1 MESKDNCISKPKD
14 EDEKLIKDNNE
25 NKIIIDNN
33 DNKEDIKN
41 NIKKEEQNNNK
52 KEKEN
57 NIEEEEVYEEGHYP
71 KKEYEYVHDFEWN
84 ETFEKEA
91 QEIINSNPDNVES
104 LEEFMDIQSKNWE
117 KFYKFNKTNF
127 FKDRHYILEEFNE
140 LKEDKREKIT
150 LLDMGCGVG
159 NSFYPLLYRL
169 PNLYVNA
176 FDFSKRAVNMA
187 KTHPIYEKEKHRINL
202 YDLDF
207 VKDDIPNK
215 NNDYGILMFV
225 LSAIKPEEHEKV
237 IEKISKVIDKGGIL
251 YFRDYARYDM
261 AQLRFASRKKNKVGE
276 NLYMRKDKTLS
287 YFFDKNEI
295 EKLFIKYGFSIVN
308 SNLICRLIENRKENK
323 KMHRLWLQIKF
334 KKE

>member
-1 MESKDNCISKPKD
+1 MNSLDKNEINTK
-14 EDEKLIKDNNE
+14 EEKEIKEENNENE
-25 NKIIIDNN
+25 NKIIINEEE
-33 DNKEDIKN
+33 NKL
-41 NIKKEEQNNNK
+41 
-52 KEKEN
+52 KEN
-57 NIEEEEVYEEGHYP
+57 NVEEEIYEEGHYP

-84 ETFEKEA
+84 EDLEKEA
-91 QEIINSNPDNVES
+91 LEIINENNENVES
-104 LEEFMDIQSKNWE
+104 LEEFLDTQNKNWE

-127 FKDRHYILEEFNE
+127 FKDRHYILEEFLE
-140 LKEDKREKIT
+140 LKNDKRDKIT

-159 NSFYPLLYRL
+159 NSFYPLLTRL

-187 KTHPIYEKEKHRINL
+187 KTHPMYEKEKFRINL
-202 YDLDF
+202 YDLDL

-237 IEKISKVIDKGGIL
+237 IDKISKVINKGGIL

-261 AQLRFASRKKNKVGE
+261 AQLRFAKRKKNRVGD

-295 EKLFIKYGFSIVN
+295 ENLFVKYGFSIVN
-308 SNLICRLIENRKENK
+308 SNVICRLIENRKENK

>member
-1 MESKDNCISKPKD
+1 MNSSDKNEINTK
-14 EDEKLIKDNNE
+14 EEKEIKEENNENE
-25 NKIIIDNN
+25 NKIIINEEE
-33 DNKEDIKN
+33 NKL
-41 NIKKEEQNNNK
+41 
-52 KEKEN
+52 KEN
-57 NIEEEEVYEEGHYP
+57 NVEEEIYEEGHYP

-84 ETFEKEA
+84 EDLEKEA
-91 QEIINSNPDNVES
+91 LEIINENNENVES
-104 LEEFMDIQSKNWE
+104 LEEFLDTQNKNWE

-127 FKDRHYILEEFNE
+127 FKDRHYILEEFLE
-140 LKEDKREKIT
+140 LKNDKRDKIT

-159 NSFYPLLYRL
+159 NSFYPLLTRL

-187 KTHPIYEKEKHRINL
+187 KTHPMYEKEKFRINL
-202 YDLDF
+202 YDLDL

-237 IEKISKVIDKGGIL
+237 IDKISKVINKGGIL

-261 AQLRFASRKKNKVGE
+261 AQLRFAKRKKNRVGD

-295 EKLFIKYGFSIVN
+295 ENLFIKYGFSIVN
-308 SNLICRLIENRKENK
+308 SNVICRLIENRKENK

>member
-1 MESKDNCISKPKD
+1 MNSSDK
-14 EDEKLIKDNNE
+14 NE
-25 NKIIIDNN
+25 INI
-33 DNKEDIKN
+33 KED
-41 NIKKEEQNNNK
+41 KKEK
-52 KEKEN
+52 DKEKEN
-57 NIEEEEVYEEGHYP
+57 NEEEEIYEEGHYP

-84 ETFEKEA
+84 DDLEKEA
-91 QEIINSNPDNVES
+91 KEIIKENSDNMES
-104 LEEFMDIQSKNWE
+104 FEEFIDNQSKNWE

-127 FKDRHYILEEFNE
+127 FKDRHYILEEFLE
-140 LKEDKREKIT
+140 LKNDKRDKIT

-159 NSFYPLLYRL
+159 NSFYPLLTRL

-176 FDFSKRAVNMA
+176 FDFSKRAVNMS
-187 KTHPIYEKEKHRINL
+187 KTHPMYEKEKHRINV
-202 YDLDF
+202 YDLDL

-237 IEKISKVIDKGGIL
+237 VEKISKVINKGGIL

-261 AQLRFASRKKNKVGE
+261 AQLRFAKRKKNKVGD

>member
-1 MESKDNCISKPKD
+1 MNSSDKNEIDIKEENNINKINLKD
-14 EDEKLIKDNNE
+14 EE
-25 NKIIIDNN
+25 
-33 DNKEDIKN
+33 
-41 NIKKEEQNNNK
+41 KKEEK
-52 KEKEN
+52 IIKEIN
-57 NIEEEEVYEEGHYP
+57 EEEEIYEEGHYP

-84 ETFEKEA
+84 EDLEKEA
-91 QEIINSNPDNVES
+91 LEIIKENSDNMES
-104 LEEFMDIQSKNWE
+104 FEEFIDTQNKNWE

-127 FKDRHYILEEFNE
+127 FKDRHYILEEFLE
-140 LKEDKREKIT
+140 LKNDKRDKIT

-159 NSFYPLLYRL
+159 NSFYPLITRL

-187 KTHPIYEKEKHRINL
+187 KTHPMYEKEKHRINL
-202 YDLDF
+202 YDLDL
-207 VKDDIPNK
+207 VKDEIPDK

-237 IEKISKVIDKGGIL
+237 IEKISKVINKGGIL

-261 AQLRFASRKKNKVGE
+261 AQIRFAKRKKNRVGD

-295 EKLFIKYGFSIVN
+295 ENLFKKYGFSIVN
-308 SNLICRLIENRKENK
+308 SNLICRLIENRKEHK
-323 KMHRLWLQIKF
+323 KMHRLWLQMKF
-334 KKE
+334 KKD

>member
-1 MESKDNCISKPKD
+1 
-14 EDEKLIKDNNE
+14 
-25 NKIIIDNN
+25 
-33 DNKEDIKN
+33 
-41 NIKKEEQNNNK
+41 
-52 KEKEN
+52 
-57 NIEEEEVYEEGHYP
+57 
-71 KKEYEYVHDFEWN
+71 
-84 ETFEKEA
+84 
-91 QEIINSNPDNVES
+91 
-104 LEEFMDIQSKNWE
+104 MDTQSKNWE

-127 FKDRHYILEEFNE
+127 FKDRHYILEEFLE
-140 LKEDKREKIT
+140 LKNDKRDKIT

-159 NSFYPLLYRL
+159 NSFYPLLVRL
-169 PNLYVNA
+169 PNLYINA
-176 FDFSKRAVNMA
+176 FDFSKRAINMS
-187 KTHPIYEKEKHRINL
+187 KTHPLYEKEKHRINV
-202 YDLDF
+202 YDLDL

-237 IEKISKVIDKGGIL
+237 VEKISKVINKGGIL

-261 AQLRFASRKKNKVGE
+261 AQIRFAKRKKNKVGD

-295 EKLFIKYGFSIVN
+295 ENLFKKYGFSIVN
-308 SNLICRLIENRKENK
+308 SNLICRLIENRKEKK

>member
-1 MESKDNCISKPKD
+1 MNSSDKNEINTK
-14 EDEKLIKDNNE
+14 EEKEIKEIKEENNENE
-25 NKIIIDNN
+25 NKIIINEEE
-33 DNKEDIKN
+33 NKL
-41 NIKKEEQNNNK
+41 
-52 KEKEN
+52 KEN
-57 NIEEEEVYEEGHYP
+57 NVEEEIYEEGHYP

-84 ETFEKEA
+84 EDLEKEA
-91 QEIINSNPDNVES
+91 LEIINENNENVES
-104 LEEFMDIQSKNWE
+104 LEEFLDTQNKNWE

-127 FKDRHYILEEFNE
+127 FKDRHYILEEFLE
-140 LKEDKREKIT
+140 LKNDKRDKIT

-159 NSFYPLLYRL
+159 NSFYPLLTRL

-187 KTHPIYEKEKHRINL
+187 KTHPMYEKEKYRINL
-202 YDLDF
+202 YDLDL

-237 IEKISKVIDKGGIL
+237 IDKISKVINKGGIL

-261 AQLRFASRKKNKVGE
+261 AQLRFAKRKKNRVGD

-295 EKLFIKYGFSIVN
+295 ENLFIKYGFSIVN
-308 SNLICRLIENRKENK
+308 SNVICRLIENRKENK

>member
-1 MESKDNCISKPKD
+1 MESIPPS
-14 EDEKLIKDNNE
+14 
-25 NKIIIDNN
+25 
-33 DNKEDIKN
+33 KN
-41 NIKKEEQNNNK
+41 NKN
-52 KEKEN
+52 KEN
-57 NIEEEEVYEEGHYP
+57 NDTEEVYEEGHYP
-71 KKEYEYVHDFEWN
+71 KKEYEYVHDFEWSD
-84 ETFEKEA
+84 ELEKEA
-91 QEIINSNPDNVES
+91 QDIINNNPDNMDS
-104 LEEFMDIQSKNWE
+104 LSSFIDIQSKNWE

-127 FKDRHYILEEFNE
+127 FKDRHYILEEFQE
-140 LKEDKREKIT
+140 LKNDTRDKIT

-159 NSFYPLLYRL
+159 NSFYPLIIRV

-187 KTHPIYEKEKHRINL
+187 KTHEIYEKEKHRINL
-202 YDLDF
+202 FDLDL
-207 VKDDIPNK
+207 VKDEIPYK

-237 IEKISKVIDKGGIL
+237 IKKISEVINKDGIL

-261 AQLRFASRKKNKVGE
+261 AQLRFAQRKKNKVGE

-295 EKLFIKYGFSIVN
+295 EKLFEKYGFSVVS

-334 KKE
+334 KKN

>member
-1 MESKDNCISKPKD
+1 MNSSDK
-14 EDEKLIKDNNE
+14 NE
-25 NKIIIDNN
+25 INI
-33 DNKEDIKN
+33 KED
-41 NIKKEEQNNNK
+41 KKEK
-52 KEKEN
+52 DKEKEN
-57 NIEEEEVYEEGHYP
+57 NEEEEIYEEGHYP

-84 ETFEKEA
+84 DDLEKEA
-91 QEIINSNPDNVES
+91 KEIIKENSDNMES
-104 LEEFMDIQSKNWE
+104 FEEFIDNQSKNWE

-127 FKDRHYILEEFNE
+127 FKDRHYILEEFLE
-140 LKEDKREKIT
+140 LKNDKRDKIT

-159 NSFYPLLYRL
+159 NSFYPLLIRL

-176 FDFSKRAVNMA
+176 FDFSKRAVNMS
-187 KTHPIYEKEKHRINL
+187 KTHPLYEKEKYRINV
-202 YDLDF
+202 YDLDL

-237 IEKISKVIDKGGIL
+237 VEKISKVINKGGIL

-261 AQLRFASRKKNKVGE
+261 AQLRFAKRKKNKVGD

-287 YFFDKNEI
+287 YFFDKKEI
-295 EKLFIKYGFSIVN
+295 EDLFIKYGFSIVN

>member
-1 MESKDNCISKPKD
+1 MNSSDKNEINTK
-14 EDEKLIKDNNE
+14 EEKEIKEENNENE
-25 NKIIIDNN
+25 NKIIINEEE
-33 DNKEDIKN
+33 NKL
-41 NIKKEEQNNNK
+41 
-52 KEKEN
+52 KEN
-57 NIEEEEVYEEGHYP
+57 NIEEEIYEEGHYP

-84 ETFEKEA
+84 EDLEKEA
-91 QEIINSNPDNVES
+91 LEIINENNENVES
-104 LEEFMDIQSKNWE
+104 LEEFLDTQNKNWE

-127 FKDRHYILEEFNE
+127 FKDRHYILEEFLE
-140 LKEDKREKIT
+140 LKNDKRDKIT

-159 NSFYPLLYRL
+159 NSFYPLLTRL

-187 KTHPIYEKEKHRINL
+187 KTHPMYEKEKYRINL
-202 YDLDF
+202 YDLDL

-237 IEKISKVIDKGGIL
+237 IDKISKVINKGGIL

-261 AQLRFASRKKNKVGE
+261 AQLRFAKRKKNRVGD

-295 EKLFIKYGFSIVN
+295 ENLFIKHGFSIVN
-308 SNLICRLIENRKENK
+308 SNVICRLIENRKENK

>member
-1 MESKDNCISKPKD
+1 MDSLDKNE
-14 EDEKLIKDNNE
+14 IKEENNINE
-25 NKIIIDNN
+25 NKI
-33 DNKEDIKN
+33 
-41 NIKKEEQNNNK
+41 EEEEN
-52 KEKEN
+52 KEKEK
-57 NIEEEEVYEEGHYP
+57 EEEEIYEEGHYP

-84 ETFEKEA
+84 DELEKEA
-91 QEIINSNPDNVES
+91 IEIIKENNENVES
-104 LEEFMDIQSKNWE
+104 LEEFLDIQNKNWE

-140 LKEDKREKIT
+140 LKNDKREKIT

-159 NSFYPLLYRL
+159 NSFYPLIVRV
-169 PNLYVNA
+169 PNLYINA
-176 FDFSKRAVNMA
+176 FDFSKRAINMS
-187 KTHPIYEKEKHRINL
+187 KTHPMYEKEKYRINV
-202 YDLDF
+202 YDLDL

-225 LSAIKPEEHEKV
+225 LSAIKPEEHERV
-237 IEKISKVIDKGGIL
+237 VEKISKVINKGGIL

-261 AQLRFASRKKNKVGE
+261 AQIRFAKRKKNRVGD

-295 EKLFIKYGFSIVN
+295 ENLFKKYGFSIVN
-308 SNLICRLIENRKENK
+308 SNLICRLIENRKEKK

>member
-1 MESKDNCISKPKD
+1 MNSSDKNEIDVKEENNINKINLKD
-14 EDEKLIKDNNE
+14 EEKQE
-25 NKIIIDNN
+25 EKII
-33 DNKEDIKN
+33 
-41 NIKKEEQNNNK
+41 
-52 KEKEN
+52 KEN
-57 NIEEEEVYEEGHYP
+57 NEEEEIYEEGHYP

-84 ETFEKEA
+84 EDLEKEA
-91 QEIINSNPDNVES
+91 LEIIKENSDNMES
-104 LEEFMDIQSKNWE
+104 FEEFIDTQNKNWE

-127 FKDRHYILEEFNE
+127 FKDRHYILEEFLE
-140 LKEDKREKIT
+140 LKNDKRDKIT

-159 NSFYPLLYRL
+159 NSFYPLITRL

-187 KTHPIYEKEKHRINL
+187 KTHPMYEKEKHRINL
-202 YDLDF
+202 YDLDL
-207 VKDDIPNK
+207 VKDEIPNK

-237 IEKISKVIDKGGIL
+237 VEKISKVINKDGIL

-261 AQLRFASRKKNKVGE
+261 AQIRFAKRKKNRVGD

-295 EKLFIKYGFSIVN
+295 ENLFKKYGFSIVN
-308 SNLICRLIENRKENK
+308 SNLICRLIENRKEHK

-334 KKE
+334 KKD

>member
-1 MESKDNCISKPKD
+1 MESIPPSKNNNN
-14 EDEKLIKDNNE
+14 NNE
-25 NKIIIDNN
+25 NN
-33 DNKEDIKN
+33 DI
-41 NIKKEEQNNNK
+41 
-52 KEKEN
+52 
-57 NIEEEEVYEEGHYP
+57 EEVYEEGHYP

-91 QEIINSNPDNVES
+91 QDIINNNPDNMES
-104 LEEFMDIQSKNWE
+104 LTSFIDTQSKNWE

-127 FKDRHYILEEFNE
+127 FKDRHYILEEFQE
-140 LKEDKREKIT
+140 LKNDKREKIT

-159 NSFYPLLYRL
+159 NSFYPLIIRV

-187 KTHPIYEKEKHRINL
+187 KTHEIYEKEKHRINL
-202 YDLDF
+202 FDLDL
-207 VKDDIPNK
+207 VKDDIPYK

-237 IEKISKVIDKGGIL
+237 IKKISEVINKDGIL

-261 AQLRFASRKKNKVGE
+261 AQLRFAQRKKNKVGE

-295 EKLFIKYGFSIVN
+295 EKLFEKYGFSVVN

-334 KKE
+334 KKN

>member
-1 MESKDNCISKPKD
+1 MNSSDKNEIDVKEESNINKINLKD
-14 EDEKLIKDNNE
+14 EEKQE
-25 NKIIIDNN
+25 EKII
-33 DNKEDIKN
+33 
-41 NIKKEEQNNNK
+41 
-52 KEKEN
+52 KEN
-57 NIEEEEVYEEGHYP
+57 NEEEEIYEEGHYP

-84 ETFEKEA
+84 EDLEKEA
-91 QEIINSNPDNVES
+91 LEIIKENSDNMES
-104 LEEFMDIQSKNWE
+104 FEEFIDTQCKNWE

-127 FKDRHYILEEFNE
+127 FKDRHYILEEFLE
-140 LKEDKREKIT
+140 LKNDKRDKIT

-159 NSFYPLLYRL
+159 NSFYPLITRL

-187 KTHPIYEKEKHRINL
+187 KTHPMYEKEKYRINL
-202 YDLDF
+202 YDLDL
-207 VKDDIPNK
+207 VKDEIPDK

-237 IEKISKVIDKGGIL
+237 IEKISKVINKDGIL

-261 AQLRFASRKKNKVGE
+261 AQIRFAKRKKNKVGD

-295 EKLFIKYGFSIVN
+295 ENLFKKYGFSIVN
-308 SNLICRLIENRKENK
+308 SNLICRLIENRKEHK

-334 KKE
+334 KKD

>member
-1 MESKDNCISKPKD
+1 MEYSDKEKSSSEDKKNEIINNQNKIITDNNN
-14 EDEKLIKDNNE
+14 EDEKEGKNE
-25 NKIIIDNN
+25 KLEEN
-33 DNKEDIKN
+33 NKEI
-41 NIKKEEQNNNK
+41 KEE
-52 KEKEN
+52 
-57 NIEEEEVYEEGHYP
+57 IYEEGHYP

-84 ETFEKEA
+84 ESLEKEA
-91 QEIINSNPDNVES
+91 KQIIDDNAENVDS
-104 LEEFMDIQSKNWE
+104 LEEFIDIQSKNWE

-140 LKEDKREKIT
+140 LKTDQREKIT

-159 NSFYPLLYRL
+159 NSFYPLLIRL

-187 KTHPIYEKEKHRINL
+187 KTHQIYEKEQKRINI
-202 YDLDF
+202 YDLDL
-207 VKDDIPNK
+207 VKDEIPDK

-225 LSAIKPEEHEKV
+225 LSAIKPQEHEKV
-237 IEKISKVIDKGGIL
+237 IEKISKVINKGGIL

-261 AQLRFASRKKNKVGE
+261 AQLRFAQRKKNRVGE

-287 YFFDKNEI
+287 YFFDKDEI
-295 EKLFIKYGFSIVN
+295 EKLFMKYGFSIVN
-308 SNLICRLIENRKENK
+308 SNLICRMIENRKENK

>member
-1 MESKDNCISKPKD
+1 MNSSDKNEINTK
-14 EDEKLIKDNNE
+14 EEKEIKEEKEENNENE
-25 NKIIIDNN
+25 NKIIINEEE
-33 DNKEDIKN
+33 NKL
-41 NIKKEEQNNNK
+41 
-52 KEKEN
+52 KEN
-57 NIEEEEVYEEGHYP
+57 NIEEEIYEEGHYP

-84 ETFEKEA
+84 ENLEKEA
-91 QEIINSNPDNVES
+91 LEIINENNENVES
-104 LEEFMDIQSKNWE
+104 LEEFLDTQNKNWE

-127 FKDRHYILEEFNE
+127 FKDRHYILEEFLE
-140 LKEDKREKIT
+140 LKNDKRDKIT

-159 NSFYPLLYRL
+159 NSFYPLLTRL

-187 KTHPIYEKEKHRINL
+187 KTHPMYEKEKYRINL
-202 YDLDF
+202 YDLDL

-237 IEKISKVIDKGGIL
+237 IDKISKVINKGGIL

-261 AQLRFASRKKNKVGE
+261 AQLRFAKRKKNRVGD

-295 EKLFIKYGFSIVN
+295 ENLFIKYGFSIVN
-308 SNLICRLIENRKENK
+308 SNVICRLIENRKENK
-323 KMHRLWLQIKF
+323 KMHRLWLQIKL
-334 KKE
+334 KKKKK

>member
-1 MESKDNCISKPKD
+1 MNSSDK
-14 EDEKLIKDNNE
+14 NE
-25 NKIIIDNN
+25 INI
-33 DNKEDIKN
+33 KED
-41 NIKKEEQNNNK
+41 KKEK
-52 KEKEN
+52 DKEKEN
-57 NIEEEEVYEEGHYP
+57 NEEEEIYEEGHYP

-84 ETFEKEA
+84 EDLEKEA
-91 QEIINSNPDNVES
+91 KEIIKENSDNMES
-104 LEEFMDIQSKNWE
+104 FEEFIDNQSKNWE

-127 FKDRHYILEEFNE
+127 FKDRHYILEEFLE
-140 LKEDKREKIT
+140 LKNDKRDKIT

-159 NSFYPLLYRL
+159 NSFYPLLTRL

-176 FDFSKRAVNMA
+176 FDFSKRAVNMS
-187 KTHPIYEKEKHRINL
+187 KTHPMYEKEKHRINV
-202 YDLDF
+202 YDLDL
-207 VKDDIPNK
+207 VNDDIPNK

-237 IEKISKVIDKGGIL
+237 VEKISKVINKGGIL

-261 AQLRFASRKKNKVGE
+261 AQLRFAKRKKNKVGD

>member
-1 MESKDNCISKPKD
+1 MESINKKESNSKEEDKKIEND
-14 EDEKLIKDNNE
+14 ENE
-25 NKIIIDNN
+25 NKIIINDNDEKAKNVLKKDNKINEDNN
-33 DNKEDIKN
+33 KVNDKKN
-41 NIKKEEQNNNK
+41 EP
-52 KEKEN
+52 
-57 NIEEEEVYEEGHYP
+57 EEEVYEEGHYP

-91 QEIINSNPDNVES
+91 QEIINNNPDNIES
-104 LEEFMDIQSKNWE
+104 FEEFMDIQNKNWE

-140 LKEDKREKIT
+140 LKTDQREKIT

-187 KTHPIYEKEKHRINL
+187 KTHPIYEKEKYRINL
-202 YDLDF
+202 YDLDL

-225 LSAIKPEEHEKV
+225 LSAIKPQEHEKV
-237 IEKISKVIDKGGIL
+237 VEKISKVINKGGIL

-261 AQLRFASRKKNKVGE
+261 AQLRFAQRKKNKVGD

-295 EKLFIKYGFSIVN
+295 ENLFKKYGFSIVN
-308 SNLICRLIENRKENK
+308 SNLI
-323 KMHRLWLQIKF
+323 
-334 KKE
+334 

>member
-1 MESKDNCISKPKD
+1 MNSSDKNEIDVKEENNINKINLKD
-14 EDEKLIKDNNE
+14 EE
-25 NKIIIDNN
+25 
-33 DNKEDIKN
+33 
-41 NIKKEEQNNNK
+41 KKEEK
-52 KEKEN
+52 IIKEIN
-57 NIEEEEVYEEGHYP
+57 EEEEIYEEGHYP

-84 ETFEKEA
+84 DDLEKEA
-91 QEIINSNPDNVES
+91 LEIIKENSDNMES
-104 LEEFMDIQSKNWE
+104 FEEFIDTQNKNWE

-127 FKDRHYILEEFNE
+127 FKDRHYILEEFLE
-140 LKEDKREKIT
+140 LKNDKRDKIT

-159 NSFYPLLYRL
+159 NSFYPLITRL

-187 KTHPIYEKEKHRINL
+187 KTHPMYEKEKHRINL
-202 YDLDF
+202 YDLDL
-207 VKDDIPNK
+207 VKDEIPNK

-237 IEKISKVIDKGGIL
+237 IEKISKVINKDGIL

-261 AQLRFASRKKNKVGE
+261 AQIRFAKRKKNRVGD

-295 EKLFIKYGFSIVN
+295 ENLFKKYGFSIVN
-308 SNLICRLIENRKENK
+308 SNLICRLIENRKEHK

-334 KKE
+334 KKD

>member
-1 MESKDNCISKPKD
+1 MNSSDKNEIDIKEENNINKINLKD
-14 EDEKLIKDNNE
+14 EEKQE
-25 NKIIIDNN
+25 EKII
-33 DNKEDIKN
+33 
-41 NIKKEEQNNNK
+41 
-52 KEKEN
+52 KEN
-57 NIEEEEVYEEGHYP
+57 NEEEEIYEEGHYP

-84 ETFEKEA
+84 EDLEKEA
-91 QEIINSNPDNVES
+91 LEIIKENSDNMES
-104 LEEFMDIQSKNWE
+104 FEEFIDTQSKNWE

-127 FKDRHYILEEFNE
+127 FKDRHYILEEFLE
-140 LKEDKREKIT
+140 LKNDKRDKIT

-159 NSFYPLLYRL
+159 NSFYPLITRL

-187 KTHPIYEKEKHRINL
+187 KTHPMYEKEKHRINL
-202 YDLDF
+202 YDLDL
-207 VKDDIPNK
+207 VKDEIPNK

-237 IEKISKVIDKGGIL
+237 IEKISKVINKDGIL

-261 AQLRFASRKKNKVGE
+261 AQIRFAKRKKNRVGD

-295 EKLFIKYGFSIVN
+295 ENLFKKYGFSIVN
-308 SNLICRLIENRKENK
+308 SNLICRLIENRKEHK

-334 KKE
+334 KKD

>member
-1 MESKDNCISKPKD
+1 MNSSDK
-14 EDEKLIKDNNE
+14 NE
-25 NKIIIDNN
+25 INI
-33 DNKEDIKN
+33 KED
-41 NIKKEEQNNNK
+41 KKEKE

-57 NIEEEEVYEEGHYP
+57 NEEEEIYEEGHYP

-84 ETFEKEA
+84 EDLEKEA
-91 QEIINSNPDNVES
+91 KEIIKENSDNMES
-104 LEEFMDIQSKNWE
+104 FEEFIDNQSKNWE

-127 FKDRHYILEEFNE
+127 FKDRHYILEEFLE
-140 LKEDKREKIT
+140 LKNDKRDKIT

-159 NSFYPLLYRL
+159 NSFYPLLTRL

-176 FDFSKRAVNMA
+176 FDFSKRAVNMS
-187 KTHPIYEKEKHRINL
+187 KTHPMYEKEKHRINV
-202 YDLDF
+202 YDLDL
-207 VKDDIPNK
+207 VNDDIPNK

-237 IEKISKVIDKGGIL
+237 VEKISKVINKGGIL

-261 AQLRFASRKKNKVGE
+261 AQLRFAKRKKNKVGD

>member
-1 MESKDNCISKPKD
+1 MNSSDKNEIDIKEENNINKINLKD
-14 EDEKLIKDNNE
+14 EEKHE
-25 NKIIIDNN
+25 EKII
-33 DNKEDIKN
+33 
-41 NIKKEEQNNNK
+41 
-52 KEKEN
+52 KEN
-57 NIEEEEVYEEGHYP
+57 NEEEEIYEEGHYP

-84 ETFEKEA
+84 DDLEKEA
-91 QEIINSNPDNVES
+91 LEIIKENSDNMDS
-104 LEEFMDIQSKNWE
+104 FEEFIDTQSKNWE

-127 FKDRHYILEEFNE
+127 FKDRHYILEEFLE
-140 LKEDKREKIT
+140 LKNDKRDKIT

-159 NSFYPLLYRL
+159 NSFYPLITRL

-187 KTHPIYEKEKHRINL
+187 KTHPMYEKEKHRINL
-202 YDLDF
+202 YDLDL
-207 VKDDIPNK
+207 VKDEIPNK

-237 IEKISKVIDKGGIL
+237 IEKISKVINKDGIL

-261 AQLRFASRKKNKVGE
+261 AQIRFAKRKKNRVGD

-295 EKLFIKYGFSIVN
+295 ENLFKKYGFSIVN
-308 SNLICRLIENRKENK
+308 SNLICRLIENRKEHK

-334 KKE
+334 KKD

>member
-1 MESKDNCISKPKD
+1 MESI
-14 EDEKLIKDNNE
+14 DEKKLKEEKEIKINENNE
-25 NKIIIDNN
+25 KSNVTHNN
-33 DNKEDIKN
+33 N
-41 NIKKEEQNNNK
+41 NSQNNNNSK
-52 KEKEN
+52 NEEN
-57 NIEEEEVYEEGHYP
+57 INKINENEEEVYEEGHYP

-84 ETFEKEA
+84 DTFEKEA
-91 QEIINSNPDNVES
+91 QEIINNNPDNVES

-140 LKEDKREKIT
+140 LKTDTREKIT

-202 YDLDF
+202 YDLDL
-207 VKDDIPNK
+207 VNDDIPNK
-215 NNDYGILMFV
+215 DNDYGILMFV
-225 LSAIKPEEHEKV
+225 LSAIKPQEHEKV
-237 IEKISKVIDKGGIL
+237 IEKISKVINKGGVL

-261 AQLRFASRKKNKVGE
+261 AQLRFAQRKKNRVGD

-287 YFFDKNEI
+287 YFFDKKEI
-295 EKLFIKYGFSIVN
+295 ENMFIKYGFSIVN

>member
-1 MESKDNCISKPKD
+1 MNSSDKNEIDVKEENNINKINLKD
-14 EDEKLIKDNNE
+14 EE
-25 NKIIIDNN
+25 
-33 DNKEDIKN
+33 
-41 NIKKEEQNNNK
+41 KKEEK
-52 KEKEN
+52 IIKEIN
-57 NIEEEEVYEEGHYP
+57 EEEEIYEEGHYP

-84 ETFEKEA
+84 EDLEKEA
-91 QEIINSNPDNVES
+91 LEIIKENSDNMES
-104 LEEFMDIQSKNWE
+104 FEEFIDTQNKNWE

-127 FKDRHYILEEFNE
+127 FKDRHYILEEFLE
-140 LKEDKREKIT
+140 LKNDKRDKIT

-159 NSFYPLLYRL
+159 NSFYPLITRL

-187 KTHPIYEKEKHRINL
+187 KTHPMYEKEKHRINL
-202 YDLDF
+202 YDLDL
-207 VKDDIPNK
+207 VKDEIPNK

-237 IEKISKVIDKGGIL
+237 VEKISKVINKDGIL

-261 AQLRFASRKKNKVGE
+261 AQIRFAKRKKNRVGD

-295 EKLFIKYGFSIVN
+295 ENLFKKYGFSIVN
-308 SNLICRLIENRKENK
+308 SNLICRLIENRKEHK

-334 KKE
+334 KKD